1 MRYNVANIIK
11 LGIIQKL
18 SGLNFLDE
26 DISMV
31 KCEILL
37 FST

>member
-26 DISMV
+26 DITV
-31 KCEILL
+31 
-37 FST
+37 